1 MRLNWLTHRLWKVTL
16 LEPNDGVFQYLLMEH
31 INELI
36 EIYGIYA
43 VFALC
48 TVEGDITLLL
58 SGVMAHGGFFG
69 QYGFFKVL
77 GAGILGGVAG
87 DSFGYMIGRVFE
99 KSVRNFRFY
108 KIAQPRIER
117 LIEKFGGSAI
127 IISKYIYGIRGAM
140 CLFYGIGKMP
150 YLRFLMLDF
159 ISCTIWVTILAGT
172 GYFFSGA
179 ITTIIGDFQQVGI
192 ALFFIVL
199 TGVIVFYLM
208 EHYWL
213 SPTVE
218 EADPT
223 TFLKIEERIHDF
235 EEVAHEKL
243 HDLGERLHLTSSP
256 NKKVDEPD
264 DVDQVEPEKE
274 KARANSPQ

>member
-1 MRLNWLTHRLWKVTL
+1 
-16 LEPNDGVFQYLLMEH
+16 MEH

-58 SGVMAHGGFFG
+58 SGVMAHSEFFG
-69 QYGFFKVL
+69 QYSFLKVIIAGVL
-77 GAGILGGVAG
+77 GGLVG
-87 DSFGYMIGRVFE
+87 DSFGYMVGRVFQ
-99 KSVRNFRFY
+99 KSVQNFRFY

-140 CLFYGIGKMP
+140 CLFYGVAKMP
-150 YLRFLMLDF
+150 YHRFIMLDLL
-159 ISCTIWVTILAGT
+159 SCSIWVSILAGT

-179 ITTIIGDFQQVGI
+179 ITTIIGDFKQVGI

-199 TGVIVFYLM
+199 FGVIVFYLI

-218 EADPT
+218 EANPLT
-223 TFLKIEERIHDF
+223 ILRFEERFHDI
-235 EEVAHEKL
+235 EEVAQEKL
-243 HDLGERLHLTSSP
+243 HDLGERLHLTTPP
-256 NKKVDEPD
+256 NKPTEKSKTPEKSDDEP
-264 DVDQVEPEKE
+264 VKQ
-274 KARANSPQ
+274 KAKASAQK